1 MNWKVRFID
10 YPQQYQKIRSEIL
23 ETVDTVLSRGDV
35 MLRRQL
41 GDFEAHLAEF
51 VGTRYAVGVGNCTDG
66 LTMSVIAAGIGAGDE
81 VITVSHTFVATA
93 AAIHHAG
100 ATPILIDIGDDHN
113 MDVDLIEP
121 AITPKTKAL
130 MPVNL
135 NGRLCQMDRI
145 IDIAEKHNLI
155 VLEDTAQG
163 LGASYKGKK
172 GGNWGLA
179 GSFSFY
185 PAKLLGAYGDAG
197 AVVTNSEEFAN
208 TIKLLR
214 NHGRK
219 PDGDIAFWSFNS
231 RLDNL
236 HAAMLD
242 LKLKHL
248 PAWLE
253 RRREIAAIYQEH
265 LQGLPQ
271 LHLPPAPTTDGGYYD
286 VFQNYEIEAEN
297 RDGLE
302 TYLKEQGVEV
312 ALPWGGRGVHQF
324 PALGLTHF
332 KLPRTELMFQR
343 ALFLPLHCEL
353 NDDQVVYVTEVVRRF
368 YES

>member
-1 MNWKVRFID
+1 MNWNVRFID
-10 YPQQYQKIRSEIL
+10 YPQQYQKLRSEIM

-35 MLRRQL
+35 MLRQQL
-41 GDFEAHLAEF
+41 EDFETNLAAF
-51 VGTRYAVGVGNCTDG
+51 VGTKYAVGVGNCTDG
-66 LTMSVIAAGIGAGDE
+66 LLLSVIAAGIGAGDE
-81 VITVSHTFVATA
+81 VITTSHTFVATA

-100 ATPILIDIGDDHN
+100 ATPVLIDIDDDHN
-113 MDVDLIEP
+113 MNVDLIEA
-121 AITPKTKAL
+121 AITPRTKAI

-135 NGRLCQMDRI
+135 NGRLCKLDRI
-145 IDIAEKHNLI
+145 MELAAHHNLI
-155 VLEDTAQG
+155 VLEDTAQA

-197 AVVTNSEEFAN
+197 AVVTNSEEMAEN
-208 TIKLLR
+208 LKLLR

-236 HAAMLD
+236 HAAILD

-248 PAWLE
+248 PSWLE
-253 RRREIAAIYQEH
+253 RRREIAAIYHEH
-265 LQGLPQ
+265 LHTVPQ
-271 LHLPPAPTTDGGYYD
+271 LHLPPAPTTDDDYYD
-286 VFQNYEIEAEN
+286 VFQNYELEAEN

-302 TYLKEQGVEV
+302 AYLKEQGIEV
-312 ALPWGGRGVHQF
+312 ARPWGGRGVHQF
-324 PALGLTHF
+324 PALGLTGF
-332 KLPRTELMFQR
+332 SLPRTELMFQR

-353 NDDQVVYVTEVVRRF
+353 TDEHVVYVANAVRGF